1 MFNPEK
7 LEGDVFQLLAV
18 EIDTPERF
26 SATADIVINL
36 LDTNDNTPKFSSEF
50 YIARIPENS
59 PGGSTVVS
67 VTVSS
72 LNSCLTVKN
81 ECSRS
86 SGSSVGCVWMCLC
99 LSTDVY
105 LVFLQATDP
114 DSGLWGEVKYS
125 IYGSGA
131 NLWVQTSVLLNISD
145 YNWLL
150 SCVQYQTIN

>member
-81 ECSRS
+81 EWSRS

-105 LVFLQATDP
+105 LVFYRRRTRIQ
-114 DSGLWGEVKYS
+114 GFGEKWNIPSTALALICEYRPQYYWTLV
-125 IYGSGA
+125 IITGS
-131 NLWVQTSVLLNISD
+131 
-145 YNWLL
+145 
-150 SCVQYQTIN
+150 

>member
-81 ECSRS
+81 E
-86 SGSSVGCVWMCLC
+86 
-99 LSTDVY
+99 
-105 LVFLQATDP
+105 
-114 DSGLWGEVKYS
+114 
-125 IYGSGA
+125 
-131 NLWVQTSVLLNISD
+131 
-145 YNWLL
+145 
-150 SCVQYQTIN
+150 

>member
-18 EIDTPERF
+18 EIDTPRALQCHRGYRDQSF
-26 SATADIVINL
+26 GH
-36 LDTNDNTPKFSSEF
+36 NDNTPKFSSEF

-72 LNSCLTVKN
+72 LNSCLTVRMSDLAAPG
-81 ECSRS
+81 C
-86 SGSSVGCVWMCLC
+86 SVGCVWMCLC

-131 NLWVQTSVLLNISD
+131 DL
-145 YNWLL
+145 
-150 SCVQYQTIN
+150 

>member
-18 EIDTPERF
+18 EIDTP
-26 SATADIVINL
+26 SASVPPRIIVINL

-81 ECSRS
+81 E
-86 SGSSVGCVWMCLC
+86 
-99 LSTDVY
+99 
-105 LVFLQATDP
+105 
-114 DSGLWGEVKYS
+114 
-125 IYGSGA
+125 
-131 NLWVQTSVLLNISD
+131 
-145 YNWLL
+145 
-150 SCVQYQTIN
+150 